1 MLKRLTIRNFALISS
16 LDVSFCDGL
25 NVLTGETGAGK
36 SIVLDALSAVLGGK
50 ADAEMIRAGENRA
63 VIEATFQ
70 YTPIR
75 AAMNDYLD
83 AGDLLDEP
91 EDDEIVLSREI
102 RTTGRSSARVNG
114 RAVTQAILREIGG
127 FLVDIHGQSDH
138 LSLLNPGAHLALIDR
153 FADNAQSLSDYRAQ
167 LKAYREAQ
175 SELQALAGSD
185 AEKERRREMILY
197 QLDEIDGAKLKRGE
211 EEPLTLERDRIGN
224 AETLNRYLSKGF
236 DLLEGRGERQPG
248 VVDQLNALQGCLD
261 RIARLDADRGEWT
274 EIVLNLLDESAN
286 LLDAFRAYREEIDYD
301 PNRLTEVED
310 RLHLI
315 HSLERKYG
323 ATIDDVLAF
332 AERIRA
338 ELETIENADERIR
351 VLAAEAV
358 KRKEA
363 LSGIAERLSLRRCEV
378 AGRIAERVEAELA
391 DLSMGTTTFEISMK
405 LEEDADGL
413 RFSDGR
419 AYAFNSSGSDR
430 AEFMIAPNRGEGV
443 KPLAKIASGG
453 ETSRLM
459 LALKNTLAEADE
471 IPTMVFDEIDTGISG
486 RVGAAVGEKLWR
498 LSRNHQVICVTHL
511 PQLAAFRD
519 AHFSVTKIVLNDRT
533 ETGLRLLNEE
543 ESAREIAMVL
553 GGAGAENL
561 QAAKAMIAE
570 AERTKRKNG

>member
-1 MLKRLTIRNFALISS
+1 MLKRLTIQNFALISS

-50 ADAEMIRAGENRA
+50 ADVEMIRAGENRA

-70 YTPIR
+70 YTSIR
-75 AAMNDYLD
+75 AAMNEYLD

-114 RAVTQAILREIGG
+114 RAVTQAIIREIGG

-138 LSLLNPGAHLALIDR
+138 LSLLTPGSHLALIDR
-153 FADNAQSLSDYRAQ
+153 FADNAQLLSDYRAQ

-224 AETLNRYLSKGF
+224 AETLNRYLAKGF

-248 VVDQLNALQGCLD
+248 IVDQLNALQGCLD
-261 RIARLDADRGEWT
+261 RIVRLDADRGDWT
-274 EIVLNLLDESAN
+274 EIVLNLIDASAN

-301 PNRLTEVED
+301 PNRLTEVEE

-323 ATIDDVLAF
+323 ATIDDVSAF

-351 VLAAEAV
+351 VLAAETAE
-358 KRKEA
+358 RKEA
-363 LSGIAERLSLRRCEV
+363 LSGIAERLSLRRREV

-391 DLSMGTTTFEISMK
+391 DLSMGTATFEISMK

-413 RFSDGR
+413 RFADGR
-419 AYAFNSSGSDR
+419 AYEFNSSGCDR

-498 LSRNHQVICVTHL
+498 LSGNHQVICVTHL

-519 AHFSVTKIVLNDRT
+519 AHFSVTKTVLNDRT

-553 GGAGAENL
+553 GGAGSENL

-570 AERTKRKNG
+570 AEKLKRKNR

>member
-1 MLKRLTIRNFALISS
+1 MLKRLTIQNFALISS

-50 ADAEMIRAGENRA
+50 ADVEMIRAGENRA

-70 YTPIR
+70 YTSIR
-75 AAMNDYLD
+75 AAMNEYLD

-114 RAVTQAILREIGG
+114 RAVTQAIIREIGG

-138 LSLLNPGAHLALIDR
+138 LSLLTPGSHLALIDR
-153 FADNAQSLSDYRAQ
+153 FADNAQLLSDYRAQ

-224 AETLNRYLSKGF
+224 AETLNRYLAKGF

-248 VVDQLNALQGCLD
+248 IVDQLNALQGCLD
-261 RIARLDADRGEWT
+261 RIVRLDADRGDWT
-274 EIVLNLLDESAN
+274 EIVLNLIDASAN
-286 LLDAFRAYREEIDYD
+286 LLDEFRAYREEIDYD
-301 PNRLTEVED
+301 PNRLTEVEE

-323 ATIDDVLAF
+323 ATIDDVSAF

-351 VLAAEAV
+351 VLAAETAE
-358 KRKEA
+358 RKEA
-363 LSGIAERLSLRRCEV
+363 LSGIAERLSLRRREV

-391 DLSMGTTTFEISMK
+391 DLSMGTATFEISMK

-413 RFSDGR
+413 RFADGR
-419 AYAFNSSGSDR
+419 AYEFNSSGCDR

-498 LSRNHQVICVTHL
+498 LSGNHQVICVTHL

-519 AHFSVTKIVLNDRT
+519 AHFSVTKTVLNDRT

-553 GGAGAENL
+553 GGAGSENL

-570 AERTKRKNG
+570 AEKLKRKNR

>member
-248 VVDQLNALQGCLD
+248 VVDQLNTLQGCLD

-391 DLSMGTTTFEISMK
+391 DLSMGTATFEISMK

>member
-224 AETLNRYLSKGF
+224 AETLNRYLAKGF

-261 RIARLDADRGEWT
+261 RIARLDADRGDWT
-274 EIVLNLLDESAN
+274 EIVLNLIDASAN
-286 LLDAFRAYREEIDYD
+286 LLDEFRAYREEIDYD

-363 LSGIAERLSLRRCEV
+363 LSGIAERLSLRRREV

-391 DLSMGTTTFEISMK
+391 DLSMGTATFEISMK

>member
-153 FADNAQSLSDYRAQ
+153 FADNAQSLSDYCAQ

-175 SELQALAGSD
+175 SELQSLAGSD

-363 LSGIAERLSLRRCEV
+363 LSGIAERLSLRRREV

-391 DLSMGTTTFEISMK
+391 DLSMGTATFEISMK

>member
-1 MLKRLTIRNFALISS
+1 MLKRLTIRNFALISL

-363 LSGIAERLSLRRCEV
+363 LSGIAERLSLRRREV

-391 DLSMGTTTFEISMK
+391 DLSMGTATFEISMK

>member
-1 MLKRLTIRNFALISS
+1 MLKRLTIQNFALISS

-50 ADAEMIRAGENRA
+50 TDVEMIRAGENRA

-75 AAMNDYLD
+75 AAMNEYLD

-114 RAVTQAILREIGG
+114 RAVTQAIIREIGG

-138 LSLLNPGAHLALIDR
+138 LSLLTPGSHLALIDR
-153 FADNAQSLSDYRAQ
+153 FADNAQLLSDYRAQ

-224 AETLNRYLSKGF
+224 AETLNRYLAKGF

-248 VVDQLNALQGCLD
+248 IVDQLNALQGCLD
-261 RIARLDADRGEWT
+261 RIVRLDADRGDWT
-274 EIVLNLLDESAN
+274 EIVLNLIDASAN
-286 LLDAFRAYREEIDYD
+286 LLDEFRAYREEIDYD
-301 PNRLTEVED
+301 PNRLTEVEE

-323 ATIDDVLAF
+323 ATIDDVSAF

-363 LSGIAERLSLRRCEV
+363 LSGIAERLSLRRREV

-391 DLSMGTTTFEISMK
+391 DLSMGTATFEISMK

-519 AHFSVTKIVLNDRT
+519 AHFSVTKTVLNDRT

-543 ESAREIAMVL
+543 ESAREIATVL
-553 GGAGAENL
+553 GGAGSENL

-570 AERTKRKNG
+570 AEKLKRKNR

>member
-1 MLKRLTIRNFALISS
+1 MLKRLTIQNFALISS

-50 ADAEMIRAGENRA
+50 ADVEMIRAGENRA

-114 RAVTQAILREIGG
+114 RAVTQAIIREIGG

-138 LSLLNPGAHLALIDR
+138 LSLLTPGSHLALIDR
-153 FADNAQSLSDYRAQ
+153 FADNAQLLSDYRAQ

-224 AETLNRYLSKGF
+224 AETLNRYLAKGF

-248 VVDQLNALQGCLD
+248 IVDQLNALQGCLD
-261 RIARLDADRGEWT
+261 RIVRLDADRGDWT
-274 EIVLNLLDESAN
+274 EIVLNLIDASAN
-286 LLDAFRAYREEIDYD
+286 LLDEFRAYREEIDYD
-301 PNRLTEVED
+301 PNRLTEVEE

-323 ATIDDVLAF
+323 ATIDDVSAF

-363 LSGIAERLSLRRCEV
+363 LSGIAERLSLRRREV

-391 DLSMGTTTFEISMK
+391 DLSMGTATFEISMK

-498 LSRNHQVICVTHL
+498 LSGNHQVICVTHL

-519 AHFSVTKIVLNDRT
+519 AHFSVTKTVLNDRT

-553 GGAGAENL
+553 GGAGSENL

-570 AERTKRKNG
+570 AEKLKRKNR

>member
-1 MLKRLTIRNFALISS
+1 MLKRLTIQNFALISS

-50 ADAEMIRAGENRA
+50 ADVEMIRAGENRA

-70 YTPIR
+70 YTSIR
-75 AAMNDYLD
+75 AAMNEYLD

-114 RAVTQAILREIGG
+114 RAVTQAIIREIGG

-153 FADNAQSLSDYRAQ
+153 FADNAQLLSDYRAQ

-224 AETLNRYLSKGF
+224 AETLNRYLAKGF

-248 VVDQLNALQGCLD
+248 IVDQLNALQGCLD
-261 RIARLDADRGEWT
+261 RIVRLDADRGDWT
-274 EIVLNLLDESAN
+274 EIVLNLIDASAN
-286 LLDAFRAYREEIDYD
+286 LLDEFRAYREEIDYD
-301 PNRLTEVED
+301 PNRLTEVEE

-323 ATIDDVLAF
+323 ATIDDVSAF

-363 LSGIAERLSLRRCEV
+363 LSGIAERLSLRRREV

-391 DLSMGTTTFEISMK
+391 DLSMGTATFEISMK

>member
-1 MLKRLTIRNFALISS
+1 MLKRLTIQNFALISS

-50 ADAEMIRAGENRA
+50 ADVEMIRAGENRA

-75 AAMNDYLD
+75 AAMNEYLD

-114 RAVTQAILREIGG
+114 RAVTQAIIREIGG

-138 LSLLNPGAHLALIDR
+138 LSLLTPGSHLALIDR
-153 FADNAQSLSDYRAQ
+153 FADNAQLLSDYRAQ

-224 AETLNRYLSKGF
+224 AETLNRYLAKGF

-248 VVDQLNALQGCLD
+248 IVDQLNALQGCLD
-261 RIARLDADRGEWT
+261 RIVRLDADRGDWT
-274 EIVLNLLDESAN
+274 EIVLNLIDASAN
-286 LLDAFRAYREEIDYD
+286 LLDEFRAYREEIDYD
-301 PNRLTEVED
+301 PNRLTEVEE

-323 ATIDDVLAF
+323 ATIDDVSAF

-363 LSGIAERLSLRRCEV
+363 LSGIAERLSLRRREV

-391 DLSMGTTTFEISMK
+391 DLSMGTATFEISMK

-519 AHFSVTKIVLNDRT
+519 AHFSVTKTVLNDRT

-553 GGAGAENL
+553 GGAGSENL

-570 AERTKRKNG
+570 AEKLKRKNR

>member
-1 MLKRLTIRNFALISS
+1 LTIRNFALISS

-363 LSGIAERLSLRRCEV
+363 LSGIAERLSLRRREV

-498 LSRNHQVICVTHL
+498 LSRNHQVICVTPL

>member
-1 MLKRLTIRNFALISS
+1 MLKRLTIQNFALISS

-50 ADAEMIRAGENRA
+50 ADVEMIRAGENRA

-70 YTPIR
+70 YTSIR
-75 AAMNDYLD
+75 AAMNEYLD

-138 LSLLNPGAHLALIDR
+138 LSLLTPGSHLALIDR
-153 FADNAQSLSDYRAQ
+153 FADNAQLLSDYRAQ

-224 AETLNRYLSKGF
+224 AETLNRYLAKGF

-248 VVDQLNALQGCLD
+248 IVDQLNALQGCLD
-261 RIARLDADRGEWT
+261 RIVRLDADRGDWT
-274 EIVLNLLDESAN
+274 EIVLNLIDASAN
-286 LLDAFRAYREEIDYD
+286 LLDEFRAYREEIDYD

-363 LSGIAERLSLRRCEV
+363 LSGIAERLSLRRREV

-391 DLSMGTTTFEISMK
+391 DLSMGTATFEISMK

-498 LSRNHQVICVTHL
+498 LSGNHQVICVTHL

-519 AHFSVTKIVLNDRT
+519 AHFSVTKTVLNDRT

-553 GGAGAENL
+553 GGAGSENL

-570 AERTKRKNG
+570 AEKLKRKNR

>member
-1 MLKRLTIRNFALISS
+1 MLKRLTIQNFALISS

-50 ADAEMIRAGENRA
+50 ADVEMIRAGENRA

-70 YTPIR
+70 YTSIR
-75 AAMNDYLD
+75 AAMNEYLD

-114 RAVTQAILREIGG
+114 RAVTQAIIREIGG

-138 LSLLNPGAHLALIDR
+138 LSLLTPGSHLALIDR
-153 FADNAQSLSDYRAQ
+153 FADNAQLLSDYRAQ

-301 PNRLTEVED
+301 PNRLTEVEE

-323 ATIDDVLAF
+323 ATIDGVLAF

-363 LSGIAERLSLRRCEV
+363 LSGIAERLSLRRREV

-391 DLSMGTTTFEISMK
+391 DLSMGTATFEISMK

-498 LSRNHQVICVTHL
+498 LSGNHQVICVTHL

-519 AHFSVTKIVLNDRT
+519 AHFSVTKTVLNDRT

-553 GGAGAENL
+553 GGAGSENL

-570 AERTKRKNG
+570 AEKLKQKNR

>member
-1 MLKRLTIRNFALISS
+1 MLKRLTIQNFALISS

-50 ADAEMIRAGENRA
+50 ADVEMIRAGENRA

-70 YTPIR
+70 YTSIR
-75 AAMNDYLD
+75 AAMNEYLD

-114 RAVTQAILREIGG
+114 RAVTQAIIREIGG

-138 LSLLNPGAHLALIDR
+138 LSLLTPGSHLALIDR
-153 FADNAQSLSDYRAQ
+153 FADNAQLLSDYRAQ

-224 AETLNRYLSKGF
+224 AETLNRYLAKGF

-248 VVDQLNALQGCLD
+248 IVDQLNALQGCLD
-261 RIARLDADRGEWT
+261 RIVRLDADRGDWT
-274 EIVLNLLDESAN
+274 EIVLNLIDASAN
-286 LLDAFRAYREEIDYD
+286 LLDEFRAYREEIDYD
-301 PNRLTEVED
+301 PNRLTEVEE

-323 ATIDDVLAF
+323 ATIDDVSAF

-363 LSGIAERLSLRRCEV
+363 LSGIAERLSLRRREV

-391 DLSMGTTTFEISMK
+391 DLSMGTATFEISMK

>member
-1 MLKRLTIRNFALISS
+1 MLKRLTIQNFALISS

-50 ADAEMIRAGENRA
+50 ADVEMIRAGENRA

-70 YTPIR
+70 YTSIR
-75 AAMNDYLD
+75 AAMNEYLD

-114 RAVTQAILREIGG
+114 RAVTQAIIREIGG

-138 LSLLNPGAHLALIDR
+138 LSLLTPGSHLALIDR
-153 FADNAQSLSDYRAQ
+153 FADNAQLLSDYRAQ

-224 AETLNRYLSKGF
+224 AETLNRYLAKGF

-248 VVDQLNALQGCLD
+248 IVDQLNALQGCLD
-261 RIARLDADRGEWT
+261 RIVRLDADRGDWT
-274 EIVLNLLDESAN
+274 EIVLNLIDASAN
-286 LLDAFRAYREEIDYD
+286 LLDEFRAYREEIDYD
-301 PNRLTEVED
+301 PNRLTEVEE

-323 ATIDDVLAF
+323 ATIDDVSAF

-363 LSGIAERLSLRRCEV
+363 LSGIAERLSLRRREV

-391 DLSMGTTTFEISMK
+391 DLSMGTATFEISMK

-519 AHFSVTKIVLNDRT
+519 AHFSVTKTVLNDRT

-553 GGAGAENL
+553 GGAGSENL

-570 AERTKRKNG
+570 AEKLKRKNR

>member
-1 MLKRLTIRNFALISS
+1 MLKRLTIQNFALISS

-50 ADAEMIRAGENRA
+50 ADVEMIRAGENRA

-70 YTPIR
+70 YTSIR
-75 AAMNDYLD
+75 AAMNEYLD

-114 RAVTQAILREIGG
+114 RAVTQAIIREIGG

-138 LSLLNPGAHLALIDR
+138 LSLLTPGSHLALIDR
-153 FADNAQSLSDYRAQ
+153 FADNAQLLSDYRAQ

-224 AETLNRYLSKGF
+224 AETLNRYLAKGF

-248 VVDQLNALQGCLD
+248 IVDQLNALQGCLD
-261 RIARLDADRGEWT
+261 RIVRLDADRGDWT
-274 EIVLNLLDESAN
+274 EIVLNLIDASAN
-286 LLDAFRAYREEIDYD
+286 LLDEFRAYREEIDYD
-301 PNRLTEVED
+301 PNRLTEVEE

-323 ATIDDVLAF
+323 ATIDDVSAF

-363 LSGIAERLSLRRCEV
+363 LSGIAERLSLRRREV

-391 DLSMGTTTFEISMK
+391 DLSMGTATFEISMK

-413 RFSDGR
+413 RFADGR
-419 AYAFNSSGSDR
+419 AYAFNSSGCDR

-498 LSRNHQVICVTHL
+498 LSGNHQVICVTHL

-519 AHFSVTKIVLNDRT
+519 AHFSVTKTVLNDRT

-553 GGAGAENL
+553 GGAGSENL

-570 AERTKRKNG
+570 AEKLKRKNR

>member
-1 MLKRLTIRNFALISS
+1 MLKRLTIQNFALISS

-50 ADAEMIRAGENRA
+50 ADVEMIRAGENRA

-70 YTPIR
+70 YTSIR
-75 AAMNDYLD
+75 AAMNEYLD

-114 RAVTQAILREIGG
+114 RAVTQAIIREIGG

-261 RIARLDADRGEWT
+261 RIARLDADRGDWT
-274 EIVLNLLDESAN
+274 EIVLNLIDASAN
-286 LLDAFRAYREEIDYD
+286 LLDEFRAYREEIDYD

-363 LSGIAERLSLRRCEV
+363 LSGIAERLSLRRREV

-391 DLSMGTTTFEISMK
+391 DLSMGTATFEISMK

>member
-138 LSLLNPGAHLALIDR
+138 LSLLNPGAYLALIDR

-363 LSGIAERLSLRRCEV
+363 LSGIAERLSLRRREV

-391 DLSMGTTTFEISMK
+391 DLSMGTATFEISMK

>member
-363 LSGIAERLSLRRCEV
+363 LSGIAERLSLRRREV